1 MEKNLLYESFQC
13 YGIAK
18 KIISKDKNGP
28 QQWHRGKH
36 KSQCIDLERH

>member
-1 MEKNLLYESFQC
+1 MLWNSQENNF
-13 YGIAK
+13 
-18 KIISKDKNGP
+18 KDKNGP